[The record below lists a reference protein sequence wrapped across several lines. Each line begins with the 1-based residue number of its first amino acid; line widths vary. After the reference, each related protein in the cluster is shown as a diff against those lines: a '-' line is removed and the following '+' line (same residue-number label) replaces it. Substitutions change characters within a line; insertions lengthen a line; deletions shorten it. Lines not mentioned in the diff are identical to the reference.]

1 MWLIIYAT
9 MIFIPLLCIWLSLL
23 ILIFTINKIFKKKI
37 PFVWSFYA
45 FCLCCVIVVVLLFG
59 ISFKYL
65 DPDYYRFKKVCQ
77 NNGLNLYNEQLYKE
91 IQEAN
96 IIIKADK
103 ERLYR
108 EIENEI
114 ESNNILQDKLKYF
127 LQTNIVGTA
136 SKEEIDYYRKKF
148 IINLL
153 HERYIIPPIILSNGK
168 KAQKES
174 MRSWSD
180 INEKGNIYLREGEVY
195 YYLED
200 KQKIP
205 VAIIGFYIY
214 YAPSIKWI
222 LPSDAG
228 IGGIER
234 YDTEYCG
241 KSNFN

>member
-1 MWLIIYAT
+1 MWLIIYAVI
-9 MIFIPLLCIWLSLL
+9 IFIILLCVWLSSLFA
-23 ILIFTINKIFKKKI
+23 IFTINKFFKKKI
-37 PFVWSFYA
+37 SLVWSFYA
-45 FCLCCVIVVVLLFG
+45 FCLCFVMIVILLFG
-59 ISFKYL
+59 ISFKYIDL
-65 DPDYYRFKKVCQ
+65 DYYRFKKICQ
-77 NNGLNLYNEQLYKE
+77 NNGLNLYNEQLYRE
-91 IQEAN
+91 VQEAN
-96 IIIKADK
+96 TMIKADK
-103 ERLYR
+103 KKLYR

-114 ESNNILQDKLKYF
+114 ENNKILQDKLNYF
-127 LQTNIVGTA
+127 LQTSIVGTA
-136 SKEEIDYYRKKF
+136 SKEEIDYYKQRF

-153 HERYIIPPIILSNGK
+153 HERYITSTIILSNGK
-168 KAQKES
+168 KAQRES

-205 VAIIGFYIY
+205 IATIGFYIY
-214 YAPSIKWI
+214 SAPSMRWI

-241 KSNFN
+241 KSDFN